1 LNKYE
6 TSLRA
11 KVANVNLLLEKLTVK
26 KEERVRKFTEIR
38 SQIEQIRAEISGS
51 SCQSDVMAEKEDHDL
66 SLRRLEEFQAQL
78 NYLQR
83 EKVFNFLTRKYLHL
97 HFVER
102 LLFMYNICQLASF
115 IWQCYLLVNGSFNL
129 TKITW

>member
-1 LNKYE
+1 LNKHE

-11 KVANVNLLLEKLTVK
+11 KVANASLSLEKLKVK
-26 KEERVRKFTEIR
+26 KEGRARKFIEIR

-51 SCQSDVMAEKEDHDL
+51 SCQSDILAEKEDHDL

-83 EKVFNFLTRKYLHL
+83 EKVSIF
-97 HFVER
+97 
-102 LLFMYNICQLASF
+102 
-115 IWQCYLLVNGSFNL
+115 
-129 TKITW
+129 